1 MQPREQTK
9 LTRRFFDS
17 AAAGWSA
24 RYEHDAN
31 VTARKARFL
40 AAVTKRMQ
48 RPADILDFGCGSGDL
63 ALHLSAAGY
72 RMTGYDLSEAMIAR
86 ARQLDRDRRVQW
98 LAQADPHSDALPFA
112 NASYDAVMASSVLEY
127 SPNLEATLRQ
137 LSRVLR
143 RGGWLFATV
152 PDMRD
157 PHRHRER
164 WLRVAAALPGLAAL
178 LDRSRWREGA
188 AYLRISINR
197 MTPETW
203 QRHLR
208 GCGFTAQDLP
218 EWTNPL
224 LLLTAQKM

>member
-1 MQPREQTK
+1 VQPAEQTE

-40 AAVTKRMQ
+40 AAVTERIQ

-63 ALHLSAAGY
+63 ALHISAAGY

-86 ARQLDRDRRVQW
+86 ARQSDRDRRVQW
-98 LAQADPHSDALPFA
+98 LAQAEPHIEALPFA
-112 NASYDAVMASSVLEY
+112 DTSFDAVMASSVLEY
-127 SPNLEATLRQ
+127 LPNLDATLGQ
-137 LSRVLR
+137 LSRILR
-143 RGGWLFATV
+143 SGGWLFATV

-157 PHRHRER
+157 SHRHRER

-197 MTPETW
+197 MAPETW

-208 GCGFTAQDLP
+208 GCGLAAEDLP
-218 EWTNPL
+218 NSAGPL
-224 LLLTAQKM
+224 LLLAAQKV